1 MDTKISAGWARPK
14 GARKDHWFDAWQTRS
29 LCDGAEWF
37 GPLHATSEAQCQ
49 KCAKV
54 LAGRIETPEPVE
66 ADVVEDPTPEPVED
80 EPIIDAEP
88 IEDEAPAKNMR
99 DENLRLAWI
108 KAFSDSLADYL
119 KEMREDHLAMLVKSY
134 GESGNKSFDVLL
146 PDGTK
151 VGSVSLA
158 QAKGYDSVT
167 DEAALIEWAE
177 QFPDA
182 VVTSVTPERVVP
194 ETVIPAVTTKRV
206 DPRWLDELTKN
217 ALEGDDGELL
227 NAEGELIPGIKRVPQ
242 PAPDKFSIRF
252 EKNGRERIAMA
263 YKRGQLSGLSEGTPL
278 PQITAGDK

>member
-1 MDTKISAGWARPK
+1 M
-14 GARKDHWFDAWQTRS
+14 
-29 LCDGAEWF
+29 
-37 GPLHATSEAQCQ
+37 
-49 KCAKV
+49 
-54 LAGRIETPEPVE
+54 
-66 ADVVEDPTPEPVED
+66 
-80 EPIIDAEP
+80 
-88 IEDEAPAKNMR
+88 
-99 DENLRLAWI
+99 
-108 KAFSDSLADYL
+108 
-119 KEMREDHLAMLVKSY
+119 
-134 GESGNKSFDVLL
+134 
-146 PDGTK
+146 
-151 VGSVSLA
+151 
-158 QAKGYDSVT
+158 T

-177 QFPDA
+177 QYPDA

-206 DPRWLDELTKN
+206 DQRWLDELTKN